1 MAGEKC
7 AGSNKD
13 VRRTG
18 CFQRDRVFTCYNT
31 ADNNAE
37 KETAGKI
44 MNGPM
49 PCKGICALTLKLRNS
64 K

>member
-1 MAGEKC
+1 MQEVTRMFAEQ
-7 AGSNKD
+7 
-13 VRRTG
+13 V
-18 CFQRDRVFTCYNT
+18 VFREIEFLHVIIHIEV